1 MLNSKKKL
9 NRKQFLKWIGIG
21 GAGLATG
28 AGISSIGD
36 EKSGL
41 LCKIRPGIVGVNK
54 ETSIPGNPGNNSYG
68 SMVHPPFH
76 IDPTFLNRMELKNLE
91 ISSGP
96 ILKQHISIVEM
107 PLTVAHNTV
116 VKAWTFNGLVPGP
129 VVRAK
134 LGQRMEITLRNDSE
148 HPHSIHFHGSHDPNE
163 DGWEPVVV
171 GSEKMYQLTAG
182 PIGFHPYHCHVPP
195 LASHMAKGL
204 YGGLIVDPPGGRPPA
219 HEFMLILSGW
229 DLEDKGK
236 NDLFCWNGMAGFYDR
251 YPIKVPVGQK
261 VRLYIANMCEYEPVA
276 SFHLHAQTFDVFRT
290 GTKLIPDD
298 HTDVVTLGQTERVIL
313 EFTLPKRGRYMFHP
327 HQTKMA
333 EKGAMGWIVAV

>member
-1 MLNSKKKL
+1 M
-9 NRKQFLKWIGIG
+9 NRKQFLKWIGLG
-21 GAGLATG
+21 GAGLVAG

-36 EKSGL
+36 QEGGGGF
-41 LCKIRPGIVGVNK
+41 LCKVRPGIVGVNK
-54 ETSIPGNPGNNSYG
+54 ESTIPGNPGNNSYG
-68 SMVHPPFH
+68 SMVHPPFQT
-76 IDPTFLNRMELKNLE
+76 DPEYLARMDLKRLAE
-91 ISSGP
+91 TEALSSGP
-96 ILKQHISIVEM
+96 VLKRHLSIVEM

-116 VKAWTFNGLVPGP
+116 VKAWTFNGMVPGP
-129 VVRAK
+129 VIRAG
-134 LGQRMEITLRNDSE
+134 LGQKMEITLRNDSE

-163 DGWEPVVV
+163 DGWEPIVT
-171 GSEKMYQLTAG
+171 GGEKTYKLTAG

-229 DLEDKGK
+229 DLDDKGR
-236 NDLFCWNGMAGFYDR
+236 NDIYSWNGMAGFYDR

-290 GTKLIPDD
+290 GTRLTPDD
-298 HTDVVTLGQTERVIL
+298 HTDVVTLGQTERVVI

-333 EKGAMGWIVAV
+333 ENGAMGWIVAV

>member
-1 MLNSKKKL
+1 MLNFKKL

-21 GAGLATG
+21 SAGLAAG

-171 GSEKMYQLTAG
+171 GSEKTYQLTAG

-236 NDLFCWNGMAGFYDR
+236 NDLFLLERNGWFLRSLSD
-251 YPIKVPVGQK
+251 
-261 VRLYIANMCEYEPVA
+261 
-276 SFHLHAQTFDVFRT
+276 
-290 GTKLIPDD
+290 
-298 HTDVVTLGQTERVIL
+298 
-313 EFTLPKRGRYMFHP
+313 
-327 HQTKMA
+327 
-333 EKGAMGWIVAV
+333 

>member
-1 MLNSKKKL
+1 
-9 NRKQFLKWIGIG
+9 
-21 GAGLATG
+21 
-28 AGISSIGD
+28 
-36 EKSGL
+36 
-41 LCKIRPGIVGVNK
+41 
-54 ETSIPGNPGNNSYG
+54 
-68 SMVHPPFH
+68 MVHPPFH

-171 GSEKMYQLTAG
+171 GSEKTYQLTAG

-204 YGGLIVDPPGGRPPA
+204 YGGLIVDP
-219 HEFMLILSGW
+219 H
-229 DLEDKGK
+229 LE
-236 NDLFCWNGMAGFYDR
+236 
-251 YPIKVPVGQK
+251 V
-261 VRLYIANMCEYEPVA
+261 VRLHMNLC
-276 SFHLHAQTFDVFRT
+276 
-290 GTKLIPDD
+290 
-298 HTDVVTLGQTERVIL
+298 
-313 EFTLPKRGRYMFHP
+313 
-327 HQTKMA
+327 
-333 EKGAMGWIVAV
+333 